1 MASAMSALVVLAG
14 VAAGA
19 FVSTNLDAFVV
30 LVANV
35 TRAPTSRRAAMMGF
49 LAATAIVL
57 AGSWAF
63 ASAARVLPPAKTGF
77 AGVVPLGM
85 GLNHAFKILRR
96 RLARARAAAQG
107 REDLIPPSSTPQRD
121 SVGFREALALHMSL
135 SLDNFAV
142 YTALL
147 ADTLPHLRVV
157 VSATVVGLGAAW
169 TALALATARL
179 PGLAQVMLRWG
190 RAVMAVLLIG
200 VGIYILSDTDTDVL
214 LPGAGVSLK
223 DTGPGSKDAEPRP

>member
-1 MASAMSALVVLAG
+1 MSALVVLAG

-19 FVSTNLDAFVV
+19 FVSTNVDAFVV

-35 TRAPTSRRAAMMGF
+35 TRAPRSRRAAMAGF

-63 ASAARVLPPAKTGF
+63 ATAARVLPPTKTGL

-85 GLNHAFKILRR
+85 GLHHGYKVVRR
-96 RLARARAAAQG
+96 RLRRARAVAEG
-107 REDLIPPSSTPQRD
+107 GEDHVPPSSTPTSD
-121 SVGFREALALHMSL
+121 NVGFREALALHMSL

-157 VSATVVGLGAAW
+157 VSATVVVLGVAW
-169 TALALATARL
+169 TGLALATARL
-179 PGLAQVMLRWG
+179 PGFAPIMLRFG
-190 RAVMAVLLIG
+190 RAVMAVLLIA

-214 LPGAGVSLK
+214 LPPG
-223 DTGPGSKDAEPRP
+223 GPGGPAAEAVDHVRRS

>member
-1 MASAMSALVVLAG
+1 MSALVVLAG

-63 ASAARVLPPAKTGF
+63 ASAARVLPPTKTGF

-85 GLNHAFKILRR
+85 GCSHVYKLVRR
-96 RLARARAAAQG
+96 RLARARAAAEG
-107 REDLIPPSSTPQRD
+107 LDHVPPSSTPQRD

-157 VSATVVGLGAAW
+157 VSATVVGLGAVW

-214 LPGAGVSLK
+214 LPGATGLASK
-223 DTGPGSKDAEPRP
+223 DTVPRGN